1 MEKKSNF
8 FGFERPIENF
18 FAYHCFGDK
27 ATEILRSIDQPYKDI
42 THWSMDDL
50 RFMRSMRSEHCTAI
64 FVFTDDAE
72 VYASEIDAFIKQYE
86 DVVTNF
92 FILDLHAS
100 SQYKIFKEKWEFYN
114 ILATRYFTLQ
124 DNILHFLLF
133 FKHFIETMG
142 RISMDY
148 PHDFRSFMRTATF
161 IAAGKAGAMKKA
173 VDAIPHKNIRALMLG
188 LEFQDYELDNANVKE
203 DIDALASFFDQL
215 PDSVLVYWQISNNI
229 GNPHVEYIAGF
240 DTEPVCGATH
250 S

>member
-1 MEKKSNF
+1 MEKLHYPL
-8 FGFERPIENF
+8 GFEPIESF

-27 ATEILRSIDQPYKDI
+27 ATEILSSIDQPYKDI

-50 RFMRSMRSEHCTAI
+50 RSMRSKHCAAI

-86 DVVTNF
+86 DVDTNF

-100 SQYKIFKEKWEFYN
+100 SQYKIFKEKWKFYN
-114 ILATRYFTLQ
+114 ILATRYCTLQ
-124 DNILHFLLF
+124 DNILHYLLF

-142 RISMDY
+142 RISMDF
-148 PHDFRSFMRTATF
+148 HDFRNFMRTATF

-188 LEFQDYELDNANVKE
+188 LELQDYEADNANVKE
-203 DIDALASFFDQL
+203 DMDALASFFDQL
-215 PDSVLVYWQISNNI
+215 PDSVLVYWQISSNI

>member
-1 MEKKSNF
+1 MEKSPEY
-8 FGFERPIENF
+8 FGFTPIESF

-27 ATEILRSIDQPYKDI
+27 ATEILSSIDQPYKDI

-86 DVVTNF
+86 DVDTNF

-100 SQYKIFKEKWEFYN
+100 SQYKIFKEKWKFYN
-114 ILATRYFTLQ
+114 ILATRYCTLQ

-142 RISMDY
+142 RISMDF
-148 PHDFRSFMRTATF
+148 HDFRSFMRTATF

-188 LEFQDYELDNANVKE
+188 LELQDYEANNANVKE
-203 DIDALASFFDQL
+203 DMDALASFFDQL
-215 PDSVLVYWQISNNI
+215 PDSVLVYWQISSNI

>member
-1 MEKKSNF
+1 MEKLHYPL
-8 FGFERPIENF
+8 GFEPIESF

-27 ATEILRSIDQPYKDI
+27 ATEILSSIDQPYKDI

-72 VYASEIDAFIKQYE
+72 VYASEIDAFIEQYE

-100 SQYKIFKEKWEFYN
+100 SQYKIFKEKWKFYN
-114 ILATRYFTLQ
+114 ILATRYCTLQ

-142 RISMDY
+142 RISMDF
-148 PHDFRSFMRTATF
+148 HDFRSFMRTATF

-188 LEFQDYELDNANVKE
+188 LELQDYEANNANVKE
-203 DIDALASFFDQL
+203 DMDALASFFDQL
-215 PDSVLVYWQISNNI
+215 PDSVLVYWQISSNI

>member
-1 MEKKSNF
+1 MEKLHYLL
-8 FGFERPIENF
+8 GFTPIESF

-27 ATEILRSIDQPYKDI
+27 ATEILSSIDQPYKDI

-50 RFMRSMRSEHCTAI
+50 RSMRSKHCAAI

-86 DVVTNF
+86 DVDTNF

-100 SQYKIFKEKWEFYN
+100 SQYKIFKEKWKFYN
-114 ILATRYFTLQ
+114 ILATRYCTLQ
-124 DNILHFLLF
+124 DNILHYLLF

-142 RISMDY
+142 RISMDF
-148 PHDFRSFMRTATF
+148 HDFRSFMRTATF

-188 LEFQDYELDNANVKE
+188 LELQDYEADNANVKE
-203 DIDALASFFDQL
+203 DMDALASFFDQL
-215 PDSVLVYWQISNNI
+215 PDSVLVYWQISSNI

>member
-1 MEKKSNF
+1 MEKSPEY
-8 FGFERPIENF
+8 FGFTPIESF

-27 ATEILRSIDQPYKDI
+27 ATEILSSIDQPYKDI

-50 RFMRSMRSEHCTAI
+50 RSMRSKHCAAI

-86 DVVTNF
+86 DVDTNF

-100 SQYKIFKEKWEFYN
+100 SQYKIFKEKWKFYN
-114 ILATRYFTLQ
+114 ILATRYCTLQ
-124 DNILHFLLF
+124 DNILHYLLF

-142 RISMDY
+142 RISMDF
-148 PHDFRSFMRTATF
+148 HDFRSFMRTATF

-188 LEFQDYELDNANVKE
+188 LELQDYEANNANVKE
-203 DIDALASFFDQL
+203 DMDALASFFDQL
-215 PDSVLVYWQISNNI
+215 PDSV
-229 GNPHVEYIAGF
+229 
-240 DTEPVCGATH
+240 
-250 S
+250 

>member
-1 MEKKSNF
+1 MEKSPEY
-8 FGFERPIENF
+8 FGFTPIESF

-27 ATEILRSIDQPYKDI
+27 ATEILSSIDQPYKDI

-50 RFMRSMRSEHCTAI
+50 RSMRSMRSKHCAAI

-86 DVVTNF
+86 DVDTNF

-114 ILATRYFTLQ
+114 ILATRYCTLQ
-124 DNILHFLLF
+124 DNILHYLLF

-142 RISMDY
+142 RISMDF
-148 PHDFRSFMRTATF
+148 HDFRSFMRTATF

-173 VDAIPHKNIRALMLG
+173 VDAIPHKNIRAFMLG
-188 LEFQDYELDNANVKE
+188 LELQDYEADNANVKE
-203 DIDALASFFDQL
+203 DMDALASFFDQL
-215 PDSVLVYWQISNNI
+215 PDSVLVYWQISSNI

>member
-1 MEKKSNF
+1 MEKLHNLL
-8 FGFERPIENF
+8 GFEPIESF

-27 ATEILRSIDQPYKDI
+27 ATEILSSIDQPYKDI

-50 RFMRSMRSEHCTAI
+50 RSMRSKHCAAI

-86 DVVTNF
+86 DVDTNF

-100 SQYKIFKEKWEFYN
+100 SQYKIFKEKWKFYN
-114 ILATRYFTLQ
+114 ILATRYCTLQ
-124 DNILHFLLF
+124 DNILHYLLF

-142 RISMDY
+142 RISMDF
-148 PHDFRSFMRTATF
+148 HDFRSFMRTATF

-188 LEFQDYELDNANVKE
+188 LELQDYEADNANVKE
-203 DIDALASFFDQL
+203 DMDALASFFDQL
-215 PDSVLVYWQISNNI
+215 PDSVLVYWQISSNI

>member
-1 MEKKSNF
+1 MEKLHYLL
-8 FGFERPIENF
+8 GFEPIESF

-27 ATEILRSIDQPYKDI
+27 ATEILSSIDQPYKDI

-50 RFMRSMRSEHCTAI
+50 RSMRSKHCAAI

-86 DVVTNF
+86 DVDTNF
-92 FILDLHAS
+92 FILDLHVS
-100 SQYKIFKEKWEFYN
+100 SQYKIFKEKWKFYN
-114 ILATRYFTLQ
+114 ILATRYCTLQ
-124 DNILHFLLF
+124 DNILHYLLF

-142 RISMDY
+142 RISMDF
-148 PHDFRSFMRTATF
+148 HDFRSFMRTATF

-188 LEFQDYELDNANVKE
+188 LELQDYEANNANVKE
-203 DIDALASFFDQL
+203 DMDALASFFDQL
-215 PDSVLVYWQISNNI
+215 PDSVLVYWQISSNI

>member
-1 MEKKSNF
+1 MEKSPEY
-8 FGFERPIENF
+8 FGFTPIESF

-27 ATEILRSIDQPYKDI
+27 ATEILSSIDQPYKDI

-50 RFMRSMRSEHCTAI
+50 RSMRSKHSAAI

-86 DVVTNF
+86 DVDTNF

-100 SQYKIFKEKWEFYN
+100 SQYKIFKEKWKFYN
-114 ILATRYFTLQ
+114 ILATRYCTLQ
-124 DNILHFLLF
+124 DNILHYLLF

-142 RISMDY
+142 RISMDF
-148 PHDFRSFMRTATF
+148 HDFRSFMRTATF

-188 LEFQDYELDNANVKE
+188 LELQDYEADNANVKE
-203 DIDALASFFDQL
+203 DMDALASFFDQL
-215 PDSVLVYWQISNNI
+215 PDSVLVYWQISSNI

>member
-1 MEKKSNF
+1 MEKLHYLL
-8 FGFERPIENF
+8 GFEPIESF

-27 ATEILRSIDQPYKDI
+27 ATEILSSIDQPYKDI

-50 RFMRSMRSEHCTAI
+50 RSMRSKHCVAI

-86 DVVTNF
+86 DVDTNF

-100 SQYKIFKEKWEFYN
+100 SQYKIFKEKWKFYN
-114 ILATRYFTLQ
+114 ILATRYCTLQ
-124 DNILHFLLF
+124 DNILHYLLF

-142 RISMDY
+142 RISMDF
-148 PHDFRSFMRTATF
+148 HDFRSFMRTATF

-188 LEFQDYELDNANVKE
+188 LELQDYEADNANVKE
-203 DIDALASFFDQL
+203 DMDALASFFDQL
-215 PDSVLVYWQISNNI
+215 PDSVLVYWQISSNI

>member
-1 MEKKSNF
+1 MEKLHYPL
-8 FGFERPIENF
+8 GFEPIESF

-27 ATEILRSIDQPYKDI
+27 ATEILSSIDQPYKDI

-50 RFMRSMRSEHCTAI
+50 RSMRSKHCAAI

-86 DVVTNF
+86 DVDTNF

-100 SQYKIFKEKWEFYN
+100 SQYKIFKEKWKFYN
-114 ILATRYFTLQ
+114 ILATRYCTLQ
-124 DNILHFLLF
+124 DNILHYLLF

-142 RISMDY
+142 RISMDF
-148 PHDFRSFMRTATF
+148 HDFRSFMRIATF

-188 LEFQDYELDNANVKE
+188 LELQDYEANNANVKE
-203 DIDALASFFDQL
+203 DMDALASFFDQL
-215 PDSVLVYWQISNNI
+215 PDSVLVYWQISSNI

>member
-1 MEKKSNF
+1 MEKSPEY
-8 FGFERPIENF
+8 FGFTPIESF

-27 ATEILRSIDQPYKDI
+27 ATEILSSIDQPYKDI

-50 RFMRSMRSEHCTAI
+50 RSMRSKHCAAI

-86 DVVTNF
+86 DVDTNF

-100 SQYKIFKEKWEFYN
+100 SQYKIFKEKWKFYN
-114 ILATRYFTLQ
+114 ILATRYCTLQ
-124 DNILHFLLF
+124 DNILHYLLF

-142 RISMDY
+142 RISMDF
-148 PHDFRSFMRTATF
+148 HDFRSFMRTATF

-188 LEFQDYELDNANVKE
+188 LELQDYEANNANVKE
-203 DIDALASFFDQL
+203 DMDALAFFFDQL
-215 PDSVLVYWQISNNI
+215 PDSVLVYWQISSNI

>member
-1 MEKKSNF
+1 MEKSPEY
-8 FGFERPIENF
+8 FGFTPIESF

-27 ATEILRSIDQPYKDI
+27 ATEILSSIDQPYKDI

-50 RFMRSMRSEHCTAI
+50 RSMRSKHCAAI

-86 DVVTNF
+86 DVDTNF

-100 SQYKIFKEKWEFYN
+100 SQYKIFKEKWKFYN
-114 ILATRYFTLQ
+114 ILATRYCTLQ
-124 DNILHFLLF
+124 DNILHYLLF

-142 RISMDY
+142 RISMDF
-148 PHDFRSFMRTATF
+148 HNFRSFMRTATF

-188 LEFQDYELDNANVKE
+188 LELQDYEANNANVKE
-203 DIDALASFFDQL
+203 DMDALASFFDQL
-215 PDSVLVYWQISNNI
+215 PDSVLVYWQISSNI

>member
-1 MEKKSNF
+1 MEKSPEY
-8 FGFERPIENF
+8 FGFTPIESF
-18 FAYHCFGDK
+18 FSYHCFGDK
-27 ATEILRSIDQPYKDI
+27 ATEILSSIDQPYKDI

-50 RFMRSMRSEHCTAI
+50 RSMRSKHCAAI

-86 DVVTNF
+86 DVDTNF

-100 SQYKIFKEKWEFYN
+100 SQYKIFKEKWKFYN
-114 ILATRYFTLQ
+114 ILATRYCTLQ
-124 DNILHFLLF
+124 DNILHYLLF

-142 RISMDY
+142 RISMDF
-148 PHDFRSFMRTATF
+148 HDFRNFMRTATF

-188 LEFQDYELDNANVKE
+188 LELQDYEADNANVKE
-203 DIDALASFFDQL
+203 DMDALASFFDQL
-215 PDSVLVYWQISNNI
+215 PDSVLVYWQISSNI

>member
-1 MEKKSNF
+1 MEKLHHPL
-8 FGFERPIENF
+8 GFEPIESF

-27 ATEILRSIDQPYKDI
+27 ATEILSSIDQPYKDI

-50 RFMRSMRSEHCTAI
+50 HSMRMRSKHCCAI

-100 SQYKIFKEKWEFYN
+100 SQYKIFKEKWKFYN
-114 ILATRYFTLQ
+114 ILATRYCTLQ
-124 DNILHFLLF
+124 DNILHYLLF

-142 RISMDY
+142 RISMDF
-148 PHDFRSFMRTATF
+148 HDFRSFMRTATF

-188 LEFQDYELDNANVKE
+188 LELQDYELDNANVKE

-215 PDSVLVYWQISNNI
+215 PDSLLVYWQISYNI
-229 GNPHVEYIAGF
+229 VNPHVEYIAGF
-240 DTEPVCGATH
+240 DTEPVFGTTH

>member
-1 MEKKSNF
+1 MEKSPEY
-8 FGFERPIENF
+8 FGFTPIESF

-27 ATEILRSIDQPYKDI
+27 ATEILSSIDQPYKDI

-50 RFMRSMRSEHCTAI
+50 RSMRSKHCAAI

-86 DVVTNF
+86 DVDTNF

-100 SQYKIFKEKWEFYN
+100 SQYKIFKEKWKFYN
-114 ILATRYFTLQ
+114 ILATRYCTLQ
-124 DNILHFLLF
+124 DNILHYLLF

-142 RISMDY
+142 RISMDF
-148 PHDFRSFMRTATF
+148 HDFRNFMRTATF

-188 LEFQDYELDNANVKE
+188 LELQDYEANNANVKE
-203 DIDALASFFDQL
+203 DMDALASFFDQL
-215 PDSVLVYWQISNNI
+215 PDSVLVYWQISSNI

>member
-1 MEKKSNF
+1 MPAVSIRFLKKNGS
-8 FGFERPIENF
+8 
-18 FAYHCFGDK
+18 
-27 ATEILRSIDQPYKDI
+27 
-42 THWSMDDL
+42 
-50 RFMRSMRSEHCTAI
+50 
-64 FVFTDDAE
+64 
-72 VYASEIDAFIKQYE
+72 
-86 DVVTNF
+86 
-92 FILDLHAS
+92 
-100 SQYKIFKEKWEFYN
+100 FYN
-114 ILATRYFTLQ
+114 ILATRYCTLQ

-215 PDSVLVYWQISNNI
+215 PDSVLVYWQISYNI
-229 GNPHVEYIAGF
+229 VNPHVEYIAGF

>member
-1 MEKKSNF
+1 MEKSPEY
-8 FGFERPIENF
+8 FGFTPIESF

-27 ATEILRSIDQPYKDI
+27 ATEILSSIDQPYKDI

-50 RFMRSMRSEHCTAI
+50 RSMRSKHCAAI

-86 DVVTNF
+86 DVDTNF

-100 SQYKIFKEKWEFYN
+100 SQYKIFKEKWKFYN
-114 ILATRYFTLQ
+114 ILATRYCTLQ
-124 DNILHFLLF
+124 DNILHYLLF

-142 RISMDY
+142 RISMDF
-148 PHDFRSFMRTATF
+148 HDFRSFMRTATF
-161 IAAGKAGAMKKA
+161 IAAGKVGAMKKA

-188 LEFQDYELDNANVKE
+188 LELQDYEANNANVKE
-203 DIDALASFFDQL
+203 DMDALASFFDQL
-215 PDSVLVYWQISNNI
+215 PDSVLVYWQISSNI

>member
-1 MEKKSNF
+1 MEKSPEY
-8 FGFERPIENF
+8 FGFTPIESF

-27 ATEILRSIDQPYKDI
+27 ATEILSSIDQPYKDI

-50 RFMRSMRSEHCTAI
+50 RSMRSKHCAAI

-86 DVVTNF
+86 DVDTNF

-114 ILATRYFTLQ
+114 ILATRYCTLQ
-124 DNILHFLLF
+124 DNILHYLPF

-142 RISMDY
+142 RISMDF
-148 PHDFRSFMRTATF
+148 HDFRSFMRTATF

-188 LEFQDYELDNANVKE
+188 LELQDYEANNANVKE
-203 DIDALASFFDQL
+203 DMDALASFFDQL
-215 PDSVLVYWQISNNI
+215 PDSVLVYWQISSNI

>member
-1 MEKKSNF
+1 MEKLHYPL
-8 FGFERPIENF
+8 GFEPIESF

-27 ATEILRSIDQPYKDI
+27 ATEILSSIDQPYKDI

-50 RFMRSMRSEHCTAI
+50 RSMRSKHCAAI

-86 DVVTNF
+86 DVDTNF

-100 SQYKIFKEKWEFYN
+100 SQYKIFKEKWKFYN
-114 ILATRYFTLQ
+114 ILATRYCTLQ
-124 DNILHFLLF
+124 DNILHYLLF

-142 RISMDY
+142 RISMDF
-148 PHDFRSFMRTATF
+148 HDFRSFMRTATF

-188 LEFQDYELDNANVKE
+188 LELQDYEADNANVKE
-203 DIDALASFFDQL
+203 DMDALASFFDQL
-215 PDSVLVYWQISNNI
+215 PDSVLVYWQISSNI
-229 GNPHVEYIAGF
+229 GNPHAEYIAGF

>member
-1 MEKKSNF
+1 MEKSPEY
-8 FGFERPIENF
+8 FGFTAIESF

-27 ATEILRSIDQPYKDI
+27 ATEILSSIDQPYKDI

-50 RFMRSMRSEHCTAI
+50 RSMRSKHCAAI

-86 DVVTNF
+86 DVDTNF

-114 ILATRYFTLQ
+114 ILATRYCTLQ
-124 DNILHFLLF
+124 DNILYYLLF

-142 RISMDY
+142 RISMDF
-148 PHDFRSFMRTATF
+148 HDFRSFMRTATF

-188 LEFQDYELDNANVKE
+188 LELQGYEADNANVKE

-215 PDSVLVYWQISNNI
+215 PDSVLVYWQISCNI

>member
-1 MEKKSNF
+1 MEKLHHPL
-8 FGFERPIENF
+8 GFEPIESF

-27 ATEILRSIDQPYKDI
+27 ATEILSSIDQPYKDI

-100 SQYKIFKEKWEFYN
+100 SQYKIFKEKWKFYN
-114 ILATRYFTLQ
+114 ILATRYCTLQ
-124 DNILHFLLF
+124 DNILHYLLF

-142 RISMDY
+142 RISMDF
-148 PHDFRSFMRTATF
+148 HDFRSFMRTATF

-215 PDSVLVYWQISNNI
+215 PDSVLVYWQISYNI
-229 GNPHVEYIAGF
+229 VNPHVEYIAGF

>member
-1 MEKKSNF
+1 MEKSHYPL
-8 FGFERPIENF
+8 GFEPIESF

-27 ATEILRSIDQPYKDI
+27 ATEILSSIDQPYKDI

-86 DVVTNF
+86 DVDTNF

-114 ILATRYFTLQ
+114 ILATRYCTLQ
-124 DNILHFLLF
+124 DNILHYLLF

-142 RISMDY
+142 RISMDF
-148 PHDFRSFMRTATF
+148 HDFRSFMRTATF

-188 LEFQDYELDNANVKE
+188 LELQDYEADNANVKE
-203 DIDALASFFDQL
+203 DIDAVASFFDQL
-215 PDSVLVYWQISNNI
+215 PDSVLVYWQISSNI

>member
-1 MEKKSNF
+1 MEKLHYPL
-8 FGFERPIENF
+8 GFEPIESF

-27 ATEILRSIDQPYKDI
+27 ATEILSSIDQPYKDI

-50 RFMRSMRSEHCTAI
+50 RSMRSKHCDAI

-86 DVVTNF
+86 DVDTHF

-114 ILATRYFTLQ
+114 ILATRYCTLQ
-124 DNILHFLLF
+124 DNILHYLLF

-142 RISMDY
+142 RVSMDF
-148 PHDFRSFMRTATF
+148 HDFRSFMRTATF

-173 VDAIPHKNIRALMLG
+173 VDAIPHKNICALMLG
-188 LEFQDYELDNANVKE
+188 LELQDYEMDNANVKE

-215 PDSVLVYWQISNNI
+215 PDSVLVYWQISWNI

-240 DTEPVCGATH
+240 DTEPVCGTTH

>member
-1 MEKKSNF
+1 MEKSPEY
-8 FGFERPIENF
+8 FGFTPIESF

-27 ATEILRSIDQPYKDI
+27 ATEILSSIDQPYKDI

-50 RFMRSMRSEHCTAI
+50 RSMRSKHCAAI

-86 DVVTNF
+86 DVDTNF

-100 SQYKIFKEKWEFYN
+100 SQYKIFKEKWKFYN
-114 ILATRYFTLQ
+114 ILATRYCTLQ
-124 DNILHFLLF
+124 DNILHYLLF

-142 RISMDY
+142 RISMDF
-148 PHDFRSFMRTATF
+148 HDFRNFMRTATF
-161 IAAGKAGAMKKA
+161 IAAGKAEAMKKA

-188 LEFQDYELDNANVKE
+188 LELQDYEADNANVKE
-203 DIDALASFFDQL
+203 DIDAVASFFDQL
-215 PDSVLVYWQISNNI
+215 PDSVLVYWQISSNI

>member
-1 MEKKSNF
+1 MEKSPEY
-8 FGFERPIENF
+8 FGFTPIESF

-27 ATEILRSIDQPYKDI
+27 ATEILSSIDQPYKDI

-50 RFMRSMRSEHCTAI
+50 RSMRSKHCAAI

-86 DVVTNF
+86 DVDTNF

-114 ILATRYFTLQ
+114 ILATRYCTLQ
-124 DNILHFLLF
+124 DNILHYLLF

-142 RISMDY
+142 RISMDF
-148 PHDFRSFMRTATF
+148 HDFRSFMRTATF

-173 VDAIPHKNIRALMLG
+173 VDAIPHKNIRAFMLG
-188 LEFQDYELDNANVKE
+188 LELQDYEADNANVKE
-203 DIDALASFFDQL
+203 DMDALASFFDQL
-215 PDSVLVYWQISNNI
+215 PDSVLVYWQISSNI

>member
-1 MEKKSNF
+1 MEKSPEY
-8 FGFERPIENF
+8 FGFTPIESF

-27 ATEILRSIDQPYKDI
+27 ATEILSSIDQPYKDI

-50 RFMRSMRSEHCTAI
+50 RSMRSKHCAAI

-72 VYASEIDAFIKQYE
+72 VYASEIDAIIKQYE
-86 DVVTNF
+86 DVDTNF

-100 SQYKIFKEKWEFYN
+100 SQYKIFKEKWKFYN
-114 ILATRYFTLQ
+114 ILATRYCTLQ
-124 DNILHFLLF
+124 DNILHYLLF

-142 RISMDY
+142 RISMDF
-148 PHDFRSFMRTATF
+148 HDFRSFMRTATF

-188 LEFQDYELDNANVKE
+188 LELQDYEANNANVKE
-203 DIDALASFFDQL
+203 DMDALASFFDQL
-215 PDSVLVYWQISNNI
+215 PDSVLVYWQISSNI

>member
-1 MEKKSNF
+1 MEKSPEY
-8 FGFERPIENF
+8 FGFTPIESF

-27 ATEILRSIDQPYKDI
+27 ATEILSSIDQPYKDI

-50 RFMRSMRSEHCTAI
+50 RSMRSKHCAAI

-86 DVVTNF
+86 NVDTNF

-100 SQYKIFKEKWEFYN
+100 SQYKIFKEKWKFYN
-114 ILATRYFTLQ
+114 ILATRYCTLQ
-124 DNILHFLLF
+124 DNILHYLLF

-142 RISMDY
+142 RISMDF
-148 PHDFRSFMRTATF
+148 HDFRSFMRTATF

-188 LEFQDYELDNANVKE
+188 LELQDYEANNANVKE
-203 DIDALASFFDQL
+203 NMDALASFFDQL
-215 PDSVLVYWQISNNI
+215 PDSVLVYWQISSNI

-240 DTEPVCGATH
+240 DTEPICGATH

>member
-1 MEKKSNF
+1 MEKSPEY
-8 FGFERPIENF
+8 FGFTPIESF

-27 ATEILRSIDQPYKDI
+27 ATEILSSIDQPYKDI

-50 RFMRSMRSEHCTAI
+50 RSMRSKHCAAI

-86 DVVTNF
+86 DVDTNF

-100 SQYKIFKEKWEFYN
+100 SQYKIFKEKWKFYN
-114 ILATRYFTLQ
+114 ILATRYCTLQ
-124 DNILHFLLF
+124 DNILHYLLF

-142 RISMDY
+142 RISMDF
-148 PHDFRSFMRTATF
+148 HDFRSFMRTATF

-188 LEFQDYELDNANVKE
+188 LELQDYEANNANVKE
-203 DIDALASFFDQL
+203 DMDALASFFDQL
-215 PDSVLVYWQISNNI
+215 LDSVLVYWQISSNI

>member
-1 MEKKSNF
+1 MEKLHYPL
-8 FGFERPIENF
+8 GFEPIESF

-27 ATEILRSIDQPYKDI
+27 ATEILSSIDQPYKDI

-50 RFMRSMRSEHCTAI
+50 RSMRSKHCAAI

-72 VYASEIDAFIKQYE
+72 VYASEIDAFIKQYD
-86 DVVTNF
+86 DVDTNF

-100 SQYKIFKEKWEFYN
+100 SQYKIFKEKWKFYN
-114 ILATRYFTLQ
+114 ILATRYCTLQ
-124 DNILHFLLF
+124 DNILHYLLF

-142 RISMDY
+142 RISMDF
-148 PHDFRSFMRTATF
+148 HDFRSFIRTATF

-188 LEFQDYELDNANVKE
+188 LELQDYEANNANVKE
-203 DIDALASFFDQL
+203 DMDALASFFDQL
-215 PDSVLVYWQISNNI
+215 PDSVLVYWQISSNI

>member
-1 MEKKSNF
+1 MEKSPEY
-8 FGFERPIENF
+8 FGFTPIENF

-215 PDSVLVYWQISNNI
+215 PDSVLVYWQISYNI
-229 GNPHVEYIAGF
+229 VNPHVEYIAGF

>member
-1 MEKKSNF
+1 MEKIHYLL
-8 FGFERPIENF
+8 GFTPIESF

-27 ATEILRSIDQPYKDI
+27 ATEILSSIDQPYKDI

-50 RFMRSMRSEHCTAI
+50 RSMRSKHCAAI

-86 DVVTNF
+86 DVDTNF

-100 SQYKIFKEKWEFYN
+100 SQYKIFKEKWKFYN
-114 ILATRYFTLQ
+114 ILATRYCTLQ
-124 DNILHFLLF
+124 DNILHYLLF

-142 RISMDY
+142 RISMDF
-148 PHDFRSFMRTATF
+148 HDFRSFMRTATF

-188 LEFQDYELDNANVKE
+188 LELQDYEANNANVKE
-203 DIDALASFFDQL
+203 DMDALASFFDQL
-215 PDSVLVYWQISNNI
+215 PDSVLVYWQISSNI

>member
-1 MEKKSNF
+1 MEKLHYPL
-8 FGFERPIENF
+8 GFEPIESF

-27 ATEILRSIDQPYKDI
+27 ATEILSSIDQPYKDI

-50 RFMRSMRSEHCTAI
+50 RSMRSKHCAAI

-72 VYASEIDAFIKQYE
+72 VYASEIDAFIKQYD
-86 DVVTNF
+86 DVDTNF

-100 SQYKIFKEKWEFYN
+100 SQYKIFKEKWKFYN
-114 ILATRYFTLQ
+114 ILATRYCTLQ
-124 DNILHFLLF
+124 DNILHYLLF

-142 RISMDY
+142 RISMDF
-148 PHDFRSFMRTATF
+148 HDFRSFMRTATF

-188 LEFQDYELDNANVKE
+188 LELQDYEADNANVKE
-203 DIDALASFFDQL
+203 DMDALASFFDQL
-215 PDSVLVYWQISNNI
+215 PDSVLVYWQISSNI

>member
-1 MEKKSNF
+1 MEKSPEY
-8 FGFERPIENF
+8 FGFTPIESF

-27 ATEILRSIDQPYKDI
+27 ATEILSSIDQPYKDI

-50 RFMRSMRSEHCTAI
+50 RSMRSKHCAAI

-86 DVVTNF
+86 DVDTNF

-114 ILATRYFTLQ
+114 ILATRYCTLQ
-124 DNILHFLLF
+124 DNILHYLLF

-142 RISMDY
+142 RISMDF
-148 PHDFRSFMRTATF
+148 HDFRSFMRTATF

-173 VDAIPHKNIRALMLG
+173 VDAIPHKNICAFMLG
-188 LEFQDYELDNANVKE
+188 LELQGYELDNANVKE
-203 DIDALASFFDQL
+203 DIDALASFFDQF
-215 PDSVLVYWQISNNI
+215 PDSVLVYWQISRNI

>member
-1 MEKKSNF
+1 MEKSPEY
-8 FGFERPIENF
+8 FGFTPIESF

-27 ATEILRSIDQPYKDI
+27 ATEILSSIDQPYKDI

-50 RFMRSMRSEHCTAI
+50 RSMRSKHCAAI

-86 DVVTNF
+86 DVDTNF

-100 SQYKIFKEKWEFYN
+100 SLYKIFKEKWEFYN
-114 ILATRYFTLQ
+114 ILATRYCTLQ

-142 RISMDY
+142 RISMDF
-148 PHDFRSFMRTATF
+148 HDFRSFMRTATF

-188 LEFQDYELDNANVKE
+188 LELQDYEANNANIKE
-203 DIDALASFFDQL
+203 DMDALASFFDQL
-215 PDSVLVYWQISNNI
+215 PDSVLVYWQISSNI

>member
-1 MEKKSNF
+1 MEKSPEY
-8 FGFERPIENF
+8 FGFTPIESF

-27 ATEILRSIDQPYKDI
+27 ATEILSSIDQPYKDI

-50 RFMRSMRSEHCTAI
+50 HSMRSMRSKHCAAI

-86 DVVTNF
+86 DVDTNF

-114 ILATRYFTLQ
+114 ILATRYCTLQ
-124 DNILHFLLF
+124 DNILHYLLF

-142 RISMDY
+142 RISMDF
-148 PHDFRSFMRTATF
+148 HDFRSFMRTATF

-173 VDAIPHKNIRALMLG
+173 VDAIPHKNIRAFMLG
-188 LEFQDYELDNANVKE
+188 LELQGYEADNANVKE

-215 PDSVLVYWQISNNI
+215 PDSVLVYWQISCNI

>member
-1 MEKKSNF
+1 MEKLHYPL
-8 FGFERPIENF
+8 GFEPIESF

-27 ATEILRSIDQPYKDI
+27 ATEILSSIDQPYKDI

-50 RFMRSMRSEHCTAI
+50 RSMRSKHCAAI

-72 VYASEIDAFIKQYE
+72 VYASEIDAFIKQYD
-86 DVVTNF
+86 DVDTNF

-100 SQYKIFKEKWEFYN
+100 SQYKIFKEKWKFYN
-114 ILATRYFTLQ
+114 ILATRYCTLQ
-124 DNILHFLLF
+124 DNILHYLLF

-142 RISMDY
+142 RISMDF
-148 PHDFRSFMRTATF
+148 HDFRSFMRTATF

-188 LEFQDYELDNANVKE
+188 LELQDYEANNANVKE
-203 DIDALASFFDQL
+203 DMDALASFFDQL
-215 PDSVLVYWQISNNI
+215 PDSVLVYWQISSNI
-229 GNPHVEYIAGF
+229 GNLHVEYIAGF

>member
-1 MEKKSNF
+1 MEKSPEY
-8 FGFERPIENF
+8 FGFTPIESF

-27 ATEILRSIDQPYKDI
+27 ATEILSSIDQPYKDI

-50 RFMRSMRSEHCTAI
+50 RSMRSKHCAAI

-86 DVVTNF
+86 DVDTNF

-100 SQYKIFKEKWEFYN
+100 SQYKIFKKKWKFYN
-114 ILATRYFTLQ
+114 ILATRYCTLQ
-124 DNILHFLLF
+124 DNILHYLLF

-142 RISMDY
+142 RISMDF
-148 PHDFRSFMRTATF
+148 HDFRSFMRTATF

-188 LEFQDYELDNANVKE
+188 LELQDYEANNANVKE
-203 DIDALASFFDQL
+203 DMDALASFFDQL
-215 PDSVLVYWQISNNI
+215 PDSVLVYWQISSNI

>member
-1 MEKKSNF
+1 MEKSPEY
-8 FGFERPIENF
+8 FGFTPIESF

-27 ATEILRSIDQPYKDI
+27 ATEILSSIDQPYKDI

-50 RFMRSMRSEHCTAI
+50 RSMRSKHCAAI

-86 DVVTNF
+86 DVDTNF

-100 SQYKIFKEKWEFYN
+100 SQYKIFKEKWKFYN
-114 ILATRYFTLQ
+114 ILATRYCTLQ
-124 DNILHFLLF
+124 DNILHYLLF

-142 RISMDY
+142 RISMDF
-148 PHDFRSFMRTATF
+148 HDFRSFMRTATF

-188 LEFQDYELDNANVKE
+188 LELQDYEADNANVKE
-203 DIDALASFFDQL
+203 DMDALASFFDQL
-215 PDSVLVYWQISNNI
+215 PDSVLVYWQISSNI
-229 GNPHVEYIAGF
+229 GNPHVEYIVGF